1 MWDDIRFQMLHRRLM
16 SQQRD
21 GKRFIQELEKIS
33 RENPDLPETFHAWLV
48 WSWHWDRLLK
58 YLEANIEFCIN
69 QQGEISI
76 IANMLKKWV
85 IASLRANPDI
95 LKKAPM
101 TINYWER
108 TITLNNLYEIYQHLG
123 LSAIDVI
130 RTILAQLEVKSK
142 EHSERAWPDSQPLV
156 WFYNTPRNE
165 IVTWAPPSTV
175 ISTWRIIHHAWTK
188 RRKGGVVIELP
199 MTLWL
204 WVNYSERILRVFRHI
219 QVQMNGSLA
228 LGFGPED
235 LVENAF
241 WSISLST
248 KVQEWVREMLK
259 AYFPKGYFDQA
270 QLTK

>member
-1 MWDDIRFQMLHRRLM
+1 
-16 SQQRD
+16 
-21 GKRFIQELEKIS
+21 
-33 RENPDLPETFHAWLV
+33 
-48 WSWHWDRLLK
+48 
-58 YLEANIEFCIN
+58 
-69 QQGEISI
+69 
-76 IANMLKKWV
+76 MLKKWV

-108 TITLNNLYEIYQHLG
+108 TITLNNLYALYQHLG

-204 WVNYSERILRVFRHI
+204 WVNYSGRILRVFRHI